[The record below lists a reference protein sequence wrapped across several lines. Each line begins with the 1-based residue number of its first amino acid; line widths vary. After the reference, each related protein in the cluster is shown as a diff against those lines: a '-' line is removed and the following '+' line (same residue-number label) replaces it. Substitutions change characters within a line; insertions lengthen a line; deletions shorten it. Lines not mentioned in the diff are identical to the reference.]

1 MLRDERIR
9 AVLCAPVRFMN
20 VNQMEM
26 GIRRTA
32 FFLRKWL
39 LRIAISFMLGFSN
52 AINQDSKSIDDTTF
66 KIEETTKK

>member
-1 MLRDERIR
+1 
-9 AVLCAPVRFMN
+9 
-20 VNQMEM
+20 M
-26 GIRRTA
+26 GLRRTI

-52 AINQDSKSIDDTTF
+52 AINEDSKSIDDTTF

>member
-1 MLRDERIR
+1 
-9 AVLCAPVRFMN
+9 
-20 VNQMEM
+20 M
-26 GIRRTA
+26 GIKRTA

-52 AINQDSKSIDDTTF
+52 AINQDTKSIDDTSF